1 MNQHDPSNKPAANES
16 AANKPTNPAPCGGCG
31 AGASENRRGFLFAA
45 GTTLLT
51 IGGALAAV
59 PIVGAALAPAANR
72 NPNKWLP
79 LAKTDT
85 FVPGDTVYL
94 SGFVADDPKLSIQD
108 QTRQVLGKIDQHLA
122 MAKTDKSR
130 LLTAQICLADITMWA
145 DMNTIWDAWVVPGQ
159 TPARATVQ
167 AKLAGPTH
175 LIEIMVVAAR

>member
-1 MNQHDPSNKPAANES
+1 MALERHE
-16 AANKPTNPAPCGGCG
+16 TNPRM
-31 AGASENRRGFLFAA
+31 SR
-45 GTTLLT
+45 
-51 IGGALAAV
+51 V
-59 PIVGAALAPAANR
+59 V
-72 NPNKWLP
+72 
-79 LAKTDT
+79 
-85 FVPGDTVYL
+85 VHGDTVYL

-130 LLTAQICLADITMWA
+130 LLTAQIWLADITMWA
-145 DMNTIWDAWVVPGQ
+145 DMNTIWDTWVVPGQ